1 MQKKIV
7 ARQLRTQ
14 QNHSPEDT
22 YTDTAIALVT
32 PSRAYSCHGVCK
44 TTFCTGQKKMMI
56 PKYAHM
62 LKRSSANRAFIS
74 KTDIPKTEFSRV
86 ANIKKDNKIFRMCH
100 SMQAFPSSQKKK
112 LATYLERIKSEIH
125 MTQLHTEG
133 HMLIVCADL
142 HTHQRVHR
150 IIIWSNHQLTSVKQ
164 APAKHIKT

>member
-112 LATYLERIKSEIH
+112 LATYLERIKIWNSH
-125 MTQLHTEG
+125 DTASYWRAHANCLCRFTYTPKSTQNNYL
-133 HMLIVCADL
+133 VKPS
-142 HTHQRVHR
+142 TH
-150 IIIWSNHQLTSVKQ
+150 ICKAGTS
-164 APAKHIKT
+164 